1 MALKLQGLPSS
12 DLPAPK
18 SGSYSELSF
27 RRLLKSCD
35 EIAAGDTKGR
45 EELQDWQHS
54 PVFYQYVSSLE
65 GHLVDLENRISKR
78 VQPETMAQ
86 YHAHVNRLKE
96 AINEPAQ
103 ASFASEATNAGS
115 TDASEVI
122 ANVEAQLVGEAA
134 SHAAAAPAETQ
145 RPPAAMFNPPV
156 PNSTRIDESGA
167 AEANSSQGLRQ
178 RGQRQPEAPLSQA
191 AQAKLK
197 MHGNLQEN
205 VSDDMVGLSS
215 QLLANVRAMQGAVQ
229 TREGLLSEAETAQDA
244 SLVNADYAVKTS
256 KNIKNRGK
264 VGLCVKLAILIA
276 VGCIVPAMY
285 IFIRS
290 TYFLGYKR
298 R

>member
-35 EIAAGDTKGR
+35 EIAAGDNKGR

-78 VQPETMAQ
+78 VQPETIVQ
-86 YHAHVNRLKE
+86 YHAHVNRLKG
-96 AINEPAQ
+96 AIHEPPQ
-103 ASFASEATNAGS
+103 ASFASEAINAES
-115 TDASEVI
+115 KDASEVI
-122 ANVEAQLVGEAA
+122 ANVQAQLVGEAA

-145 RPPAAMFNPPV
+145 RPPAAMFHSLV

-197 MHGNLQEN
+197 MQGNLQEN

-229 TREGLLSEAETAQDA
+229 TRESLLSEAETAQDA

-264 VGLCVKLAILIA
+264 VGLCIKLAILIA